1 MVHKFLEHGA
11 VKIESGEGEKVYKRT
26 TISITKAKKVED
38 EKTWVQRVKILRDNI
53 TETGKEWVTQAGIQ
67 GKQLCCRSLTPR

>member
-38 EKTWVQRVKILRDNI
+38 EKTWVHRVKILRDR
-53 TETGKEWVTQAGIQ
+53 G
-67 GKQLCCRSLTPR
+67 S

>member
-38 EKTWVQRVKILRDNI
+38 EKTWVQRVKRQHYRDWKGVGNASRD
-53 TETGKEWVTQAGIQ
+53 TGEAAMLQEFNTKI
-67 GKQLCCRSLTPR
+67 